1 MTLRRYEHV
10 SGSNRAET
18 RAAAAKLYADGAT
31 VRHIASDLGR
41 SYGFVHRLLVE
52 SGVPLRSRGARSRPA
67 DTEIPGQG
75 VLELETSSA

>member
-18 RAAAAKLYADGAT
+18 RAAAAKLYAEGAT
-31 VRHIASDLGR
+31 VRHIATDLGR

-52 SGVPLRSRGARSRPA
+52 SGVPLRSRGARSKALDP
-67 DTEIPGQG
+67 EIPGQ
-75 VLELETSSA
+75 LELETSSV